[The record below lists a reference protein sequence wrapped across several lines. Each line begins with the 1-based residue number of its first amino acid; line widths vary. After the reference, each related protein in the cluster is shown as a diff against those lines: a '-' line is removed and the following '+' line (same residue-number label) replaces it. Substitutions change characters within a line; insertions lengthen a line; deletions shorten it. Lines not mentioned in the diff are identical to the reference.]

1 MSVTRAVRS
10 ARRIAGL
17 DLRDLARQRGTWMS
31 LLLFPVINVVLIVI
45 VPGVLTQREQRQQV
59 AAHYVVAVQG
69 DAADVAALR
78 PVLAP
83 KLLDVAS
90 SKDAAR
96 DVRTKTAHVGLV
108 VPAGAGVALR
118 DGAVEALTEARL
130 QAITLST
137 RKASRA
143 AVGRLITT
151 IEDHREQL
159 AAANIARRGLPP
171 AVLRPIVVQNVDL
184 AATDRGAR
192 LALARLLPILVLLPL
207 SGSLGLA
214 AQRVSGGKDQ
224 RVLEPLLVLPVS
236 RSIVLAGKAIS
247 GYVLG
252 MITLPAIALPLLL
265 GRVVPVGGAGRHV
278 SLAPGSVAAVVLVA
292 ALLLVLLVA
301 VGACVGASARTSA
314 EMGSLL
320 PFLTFP
326 IVLTALALNFIAVH
340 TTLPFALVPVMGAAL
355 VARDIVAG
363 TVSAAAVALMTLS
376 TAVCATTLVIGA
388 SRFLERE
395 RSVLRATS

>member
-1 MSVTRAVRS
+1 VNAIRA
-10 ARRIAGL
+10 ALRIAGL

-45 VPGVLTQREQRQQV
+45 LPGVLIQREQRQEQS
-59 AAHYVVAVQG
+59 AHYVVAVQG
-69 DAADVAALR
+69 DAADVAALG

-83 KLLDVAS
+83 KRLDVVAS
-90 SKDAAR
+90 SDAERA
-96 DVRTKTAHVGLV
+96 VRTKQAHAGLV
-108 VPAGAGVALR
+108 VPPGAGVALR
-118 DGAVEALTEARL
+118 DGAAEALGEAQLR
-130 QAITLST
+130 AVTLAT

-143 AVGRLITT
+143 AVARVITT
-151 IEDHREQL
+151 IEEHRAEL
-159 AAANIARRGLPP
+159 AAANIERRGLPP
-171 AVLRPIVVQNVDL
+171 AVIRPIDVQTVDL

-192 LALARLLPILVLLPL
+192 LALARLLPILLLLPL

-236 RSIVLAGKAIS
+236 RSVVLAGKAMS

-278 SLAPGSVAAVVLVA
+278 ALAPGSVAAVVLVA
-292 ALLLVLLVA
+292 ALLLILFVS
-301 VGACVGASARTSA
+301 VGACVGASARTSS

-326 IVLTALALNFIAVH
+326 IVLTALALNFLAVH
-340 TTLPFALVPVMGAAL
+340 TTLPFALIPVMGTAL

-363 TVSAAAVALMTLS
+363 TVNATAVALMALS
-376 TAVCATTLVIGA
+376 TLTVALALIVGA